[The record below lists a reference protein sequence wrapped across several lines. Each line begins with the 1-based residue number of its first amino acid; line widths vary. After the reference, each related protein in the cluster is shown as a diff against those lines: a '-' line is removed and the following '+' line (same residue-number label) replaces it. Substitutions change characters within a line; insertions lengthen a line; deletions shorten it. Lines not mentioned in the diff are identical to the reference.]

1 MSSSPDQGPMD
12 GVTPHLTIG
21 GGRAMEAIDFY
32 KRAFGATEA
41 MPPMPAGGEGNP
53 MGMAA
58 DDKRVMHAHLKL
70 NGGSLMLNDDFPEFG
85 KGPQATPTGATLHLQ
100 VDDADKWFER
110 ATAAGATTA
119 MPLDNAFW
127 GDRYG
132 QVTDPFGFTWSI
144 GGPIR
149 N

>member
-1 MSSSPDQGPMD
+1 MSSNPDQGPIN
-12 GVTPHLTIG
+12 GVTPHLTIPDN
-21 GGRAMEAIDFY
+21 RAMEAIDFY
-32 KRAFGATEA
+32 KRAFDAEEA
-41 MPPMPAGGEGNP
+41 MPPMPAGGENVP
-53 MGMAA
+53 MNLPA
-58 DDKRVMHAHLKL
+58 DDKRVMHAHLKI

-85 KGPQATPTGATLHLQ
+85 EPTRKPAATTLHLQ
-100 VDDADKWFER
+100 VDDADMWFER
-110 ATAAGATTA
+110 ATAAGATTT

-144 GGPIR
+144 GGPIK